1 MSSNNQESLANRS
14 HTVTVSETSQIL
26 QLRANQTEQV
36 PKLAKKEQKSKVRWD
51 ENVVDNEHMNKKK
64 TKICCIFH
72 PQQNFDD
79 EDGGECEHASSSASS
94 SSSSESE
101 NDTSMD
107 FEARRQARIA
117 RRRQKLERKRSS
129 SPNAY
134 EYQPDYSQYRQK
146 YLHGDK

>member
-79 EDGGECEHASSSASS
+79 EDEVECEHASSASS